1 MSFDLNVNNYKKSEL
16 EDIFNLPKNYNSNT
30 IDKNE
35 SILRQNTIS
44 DGTISESTKQKMLV
58 FIKEVKQLLLKEIDV
73 FSKMYNIDLS
83 LKESVTTDAGNTF
96 IINKPTTP
104 YGMSFPSEFHKGI
117 INPLK
122 KRTIKQQLNIDSR
135 FRNNYLSTSASN
147 FQFELPTFFT
157 EVVSVQLD
165 AFEYSGNFYNISTA
179 MGNNFFYLNP
189 YMIDYTII
197 PSAKEIISNI
207 LECTYIIP
215 DGIYK
220 IDTLISAI
228 NLVIQSEGK
237 NEKNK
242 YIVASSNNFNQCIF
256 TSTNLFTLSFQL
268 IPDAI
273 PLPLK
278 LGWLLG
284 YRKAEYENIEET
296 EEIKSEG
303 VIDLYGPKYI
313 FLVFD
318 DYNNSV
324 NNGFFSAFNNSVLNK
339 NILGRISMQ
348 PSIVGNMQNNLSVIT
363 NSRQY
368 FGTVNIQKIHVQLL
382 DEYGRQLNT
391 HNMDYSFCV
400 TFNVVYDL

>member
-30 IDKNE
+30 IYKNE

-73 FSKMYNIDLS
+73 FSKMYNMDLS
-83 LKESVTTDAGNTF
+83 LKESVTTDACNTF
-96 IINKPTTP
+96 IINKPMTP
-104 YGMSFPSEFHKGI
+104 YALSLPSEFHKGI

-135 FRNNYLSTSASN
+135 FRNNYLSSSPAN

-165 AFEYSGNFYNISTA
+165 AFEYSGTFYNISA
-179 MGNNFFYLNP
+179 SMGNNFFYLNP
-189 YMIDYTII
+189 YIIDYTII
-197 PSAKEIISNI
+197 PNAKEIISNT
-207 LECTYIIP
+207 LEYTYIIP
-215 DGIYK
+215 DGIYI
-220 IDTLISAI
+220 IDTLIGAI
-228 NLVIQSEGK
+228 NTAIQSGI
-237 NEKNK
+237 NVDNK
-242 YIVASSNNFNQCIF
+242 SIIASANNFNQCIF
-256 TSTNLFTLSFQL
+256 TSTNLFTLCFQL
-268 IPDAI
+268 TLDSI

-284 YRKAEYENIEET
+284 YRKAEYENVEET

-303 VIDLYGPKYI
+303 IIDLYGPKYI

-348 PSIVGNMQNNLSVIT
+348 PIIAGNMQNNLSVIT

-368 FGTVNIQKIHVQLL
+368 FGPVNIQKIHVQLL
-382 DEYGRQLNT
+382 DEYGRQLDM